1 MSHKILA
8 IIQLCKSKLALKLNK
23 PEMWILELTKVFI
36 HEFHY
41 DYIKNKY
48 YNKTTLLLTD
58 TDSLLYSNYSTKSK
72 YDDESKKNS
81 HRKMKDETGGV
92 AIEEFVV
99 LKPKMYSFLVGN
111 NKHKKI

>member
-36 HEFHY
+36 HEFHF

-48 YNKTTLLLTD
+48 NNKSTLLLTD
-58 TDSLLYSNYSTKSK
+58 TDRLLYEIKTENV
-72 YDDESKKNS
+72 YDDFSRTKKCLILVIIRLSQNMMMS
-81 HRKMKDETGGV
+81 QKNLV
-92 AIEEFVV
+92 IE
-99 LKPKMYSFLVGN
+99 K
-111 NKHKKI
+111 